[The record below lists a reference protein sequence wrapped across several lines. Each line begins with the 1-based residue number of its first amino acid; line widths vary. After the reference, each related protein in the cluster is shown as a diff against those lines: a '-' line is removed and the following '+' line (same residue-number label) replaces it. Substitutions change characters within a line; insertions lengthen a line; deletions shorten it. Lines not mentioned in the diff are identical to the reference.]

1 MSLRL
6 PGSRRSSMNR
16 PLHYSSRRSSQA
28 VHPTNLQD
36 HRRLSAVSQIGPYSH
51 SRSSSRKSS
60 RCDER
65 CLSRRSS
72 NIQHKVAENQNA
84 IKDASQNN
92 LSQNIAKKENVATVT
107 NERSKTCEKESKVNL
122 EDIKDISK
130 DVTNPLSPKNQNNG
144 EQLKPSMKNLIPVKP
159 SRGNSSSNL
168 LQKAPGRALPRRPSY
183 VPPAEAT
190 ILSSSINILKE
201 SKKEVMQEKYLA
213 PKSKNP
219 KDDELSKPSAENLML
234 IKPSQGNRSPHLIEK
249 APGHSSTKRS
259 SHVSPAIISTSSNE
273 NVVGSNPM
281 VKQEK
286 ET

>member
-1 MSLRL
+1 M
-6 PGSRRSSMNR
+6 
-16 PLHYSSRRSSQA
+16 
-28 VHPTNLQD
+28 
-36 HRRLSAVSQIGPYSH
+36 
-51 SRSSSRKSS
+51 
-60 RCDER
+60 
-65 CLSRRSS
+65 
-72 NIQHKVAENQNA
+72 AENQNA

-92 LSQNIAKKENVATVT
+92 LSQNIAKKENVVTVT
-107 NERSKTCEKESKVNL
+107 NEQRKTCEKESKVNL

-130 DVTNPLSPKNQNNG
+130 EETKPLVPKYQKNG
-144 EQLKPSMKNLIPVKP
+144 EELQPSMKTLIPVKP

-168 LQKAPGRALPRRPSY
+168 LQKSPGQALPRRPSY

-219 KDDELSKPSAENLML
+219 KDDEVSKPSAENLML
-234 IKPSQGNRSPHLIEK
+234 AKETQGNRSPHLIKK

-259 SHVSPAIISTSSNE
+259 SFVSPAVAIISTSSNE
-273 NVVGSNPM
+273 NVVGNNPM